1 MEIQRNQE
9 FKVERLA
16 KDEAIQEVLGL
27 ASTSGCIY
35 SFHLL
40 CFLSLLQLPCFR
52 WKTSQL
58 RPDLLLPEK
67 GMRRITG
74 QSGIERSPCAK
85 GSIDFALV
93 SAGTGAQQIVAAF
106 SCSCLKSRAK
116 L

>member
-9 FKVERLA
+9 FKVERPA

-27 ASTSGCIY
+27 ANTSGCMY

-67 GMRRITG
+67 GTE
-74 QSGIERSPCAK
+74 SLDKVALNWSTCAK
-85 GSIDFALV
+85 GSRDFALM
-93 SAGTGAQQIVAAF
+93 SAGTGTQQIVAAF

>member
-1 MEIQRNQE
+1 MDIRRNQE

-27 ASTSGCIY
+27 GNTSRCIY

-58 RPDLLLPEK
+58 RPDLLSLDK
-67 GMRRITG
+67 VALNWST
-74 QSGIERSPCAK
+74 CAK
-85 GSIDFALV
+85 GSRDFALM
-93 SAGTGAQQIVAAF
+93 SAGTGA
-106 SCSCLKSRAK
+106 
-116 L
+116 

>member
-27 ASTSGCIY
+27 ANTSGCIY

-58 RPDLLLPEK
+58 RLDLLLPEK

-74 QSGIERSPCAK
+74 QSGIERSTCAK
-85 GSIDFALV
+85 GSRDFALTAD
-93 SAGTGAQQIVAAF
+93 AGAYFIADKIFQACF
-106 SCSCLKSRAK
+106 
-116 L
+116 